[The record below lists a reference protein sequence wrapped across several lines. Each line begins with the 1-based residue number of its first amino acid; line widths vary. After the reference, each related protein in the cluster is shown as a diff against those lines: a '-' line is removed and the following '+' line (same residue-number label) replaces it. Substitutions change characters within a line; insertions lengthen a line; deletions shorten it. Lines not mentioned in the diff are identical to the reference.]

1 MFGLFGFIA
10 LVGSLACCIGLVIAS
25 LALICFK
32 KIPSDSAGIR
42 TGLGGIMVKR
52 DWILRLPIVHHFDL
66 MDMSIQE
73 IKIKLKGVN
82 GVRCKDNIRADIEAS
97 FYVRVNHDEESIC
110 EVATS
115 IGCEHASD
123 VGTLKGLFEAK
134 FSDSLQAVASQYDN
148 EELCKTRE
156 EFRHSIRTYIGS
168 DLNGFLLEDV
178 AIDYLEQ
185 TPKEAHDPSDI
196 LDAKAIEKIAR
207 LTAQS
212 QEAANK
218 TIYEMEVKQ
227 HEQAVAA
234 ELKRLDLARHKAEA
248 LAKMQRE
255 LEDALKETFPDKNK
269 IEELRSQIAQLE
281 EQDSS
286 ES

>member
-42 TGLGGIMVKR
+42 TGLGGLMVKR
-52 DWILRLPIVHHFDL
+52 DWILRLPIVHRIDL
-66 MDMSIQE
+66 MDLTAQK
-73 IKIKLKGVN
+73 IKIELKGYD
-82 GVRCKDNIRADIEAS
+82 GVRCKDNIRVDVEAS
-97 FYVRVNHDEESIC
+97 FYVRVSPEEEDIK
-110 EVATS
+110 EVAVSTGCDRAS
-115 IGCEHASD
+115 EIETMRELFETKFTDALQSVAGQNDIEELLKNRSEFREGIIMEIGC
-123 VGTLKGLFEAK
+123 
-134 FSDSLQAVASQYDN
+134 
-148 EELCKTRE
+148 
-156 EFRHSIRTYIGS
+156 
-168 DLNGFLLEDV
+168 DLNGYLLEDV
-178 AIDYLEQ
+178 AIDYLGQ
-185 TPKEAHDPSDI
+185 TPKEYHDPDNI

-269 IEELRSQIAQLE
+269 IEELRSQMAQLE